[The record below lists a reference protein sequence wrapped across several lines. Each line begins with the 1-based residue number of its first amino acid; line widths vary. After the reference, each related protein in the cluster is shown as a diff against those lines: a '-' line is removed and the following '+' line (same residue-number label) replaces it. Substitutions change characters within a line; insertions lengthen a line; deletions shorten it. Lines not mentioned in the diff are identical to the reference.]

1 MAPTRQQKDAG
12 ASATPTKTEPAAD
25 VAQPIYAPMRAPL
38 WSAATNAWPRTGL
51 AMRKEGNDAAGAPTE
66 TKKPDDKKEAGD
78 IAFGSVG
85 LPWLALRPL
94 VLKLPSR
101 WRTFAE
107 KSRDDL
113 NKDDEELLYN
123 TTAALQNLIW
133 AGIHT
138 ELSGYKPSWSKS
150 LKTVE
155 NLSGVSDTYLH
166 LISFAV
172 QRDLEKY
179 LSEDISNVYTENLGW
194 LIIYGA
200 LLQGGLVGLN
210 AAMDEDLDFTSLLK
224 PATAKWTEAPSGFK
238 RPFQLSN
245 IPDER
250 WSKYPFW
257 SSPEGFESKLTG
269 FGDPTKPY
277 AFTLNLGLN
286 IASMADLYPEDEKEK
301 EKYKGLEAY
310 PYFKLKHEWAQGDV
324 QPEAKT
330 TWLLGGFIG
339 TNGFYTLLEGGR
351 STRPDDTRAES
362 YVRQA
367 FMGRNLGRLSLLQ
380 LSHEYS
386 FRSDQDPDI
395 RARLNAAA
403 QIRLIDRRAWEATI
417 GAGIGG
423 LLPAGGQTG
432 AFDASGALSLHHK
445 YYQEKGEDEE
455 PFKSGV
461 TLGSM
466 WRPQDPFR
474 AESPRLFGITGKLSV
489 LDMVILSVEH
499 HRFAAESGVPADPAL
514 PTQDTRFMLMFG
526 PGIFRWK

>member
-1 MAPTRQQKDAG
+1 MNSHSFCRGRYGSNKTTEGRRRVRNTNQDRTSGRRRATDLRTDARASLVGGHERLAPDRPGHAQGGQRCRRCAHGDKEARRQEGSGRHRLWLGRAALAGPSSAG
-12 ASATPTKTEPAAD
+12 A
-25 VAQPIYAPMRAPL
+25 
-38 WSAATNAWPRTGL
+38 
-51 AMRKEGNDAAGAPTE
+51 E
-66 TKKPDDKKEAGD
+66 TA
-78 IAFGSVG
+78 
-85 LPWLALRPL
+85 
-94 VLKLPSR
+94 SR

-269 FGDPTKPY
+269 FGDPTEPY

-301 EKYKGLEAY
+301 EKYKGLKATRTSSSNTSGRRVRAARG
-310 PYFKLKHEWAQGDV
+310 KNHVAAGRLHRHEW
-324 QPEAKT
+324 
-330 TWLLGGFIG
+330 LLHAA
-339 TNGFYTLLEGGR
+339 GR
-351 STRPDDTRAES
+351 RTQHT
-362 YVRQA
+362 
-367 FMGRNLGRLSLLQ
+367 
-380 LSHEYS
+380 
-386 FRSDQDPDI
+386 
-395 RARLNAAA
+395 ARRHAC
-403 QIRLIDRRAWEATI
+403 
-417 GAGIGG
+417 
-423 LLPAGGQTG
+423 
-432 AFDASGALSLHHK
+432 
-445 YYQEKGEDEE
+445 
-455 PFKSGV
+455 
-461 TLGSM
+461 
-466 WRPQDPFR
+466 
-474 AESPRLFGITGKLSV
+474 
-489 LDMVILSVEH
+489 
-499 HRFAAESGVPADPAL
+499 
-514 PTQDTRFMLMFG
+514 
-526 PGIFRWK
+526 